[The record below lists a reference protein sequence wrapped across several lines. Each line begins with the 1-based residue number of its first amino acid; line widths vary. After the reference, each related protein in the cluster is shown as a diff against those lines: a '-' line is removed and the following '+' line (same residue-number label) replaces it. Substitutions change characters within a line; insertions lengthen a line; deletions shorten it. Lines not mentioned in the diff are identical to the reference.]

1 MSISDDLMLRYYEL
15 LSETSLEEFQKI
27 REAVSSGSVNPMEYK
42 QRLAREIVS
51 RYHEQNLAL
60 SAEERFNYVHRRK
73 NVPEKL
79 EEQVIKY
86 STNEGELSIVKVL
99 RQMGRIS
106 SNSEARRLI
115 EQGGVRLDGET
126 INDMNYVI
134 SPQNGQVVQIG
145 KRYFRKLKYE
155 KEQI

>member
-1 MSISDDLMLRYYEL
+1 
-15 LSETSLEEFQKI
+15 
-27 REAVSSGSVNPMEYK
+27 
-42 QRLAREIVS
+42 
-51 RYHEQNLAL
+51 
-60 SAEERFNYVHRRK
+60 
-73 NVPEKL
+73 
-79 EEQVIKY
+79 
-86 STNEGELSIVKVL
+86 
-99 RQMGRIS
+99 MGRIS